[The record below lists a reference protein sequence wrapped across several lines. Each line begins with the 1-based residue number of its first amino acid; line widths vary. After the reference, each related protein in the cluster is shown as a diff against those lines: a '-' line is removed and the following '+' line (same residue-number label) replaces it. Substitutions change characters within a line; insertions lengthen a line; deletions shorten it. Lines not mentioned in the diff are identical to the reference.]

1 MLTGLVSLK
10 RNLTKTLH
18 ANFTMCWRK
27 ICNYIS
33 LLKNREHREKSE
45 ILSMSFLTVFFL
57 PLSLSTGTH
66 LIILLGTGAIIA
78 LLPTLVVIPAWAQHL
93 HMLHFIMIVMKC

>member
-1 MLTGLVSLK
+1 
-10 RNLTKTLH
+10 
-18 ANFTMCWRK
+18 
-27 ICNYIS
+27 
-33 LLKNREHREKSE
+33 
-45 ILSMSFLTVFFL
+45 MSFLTVFFL